1 MTSSDAR
8 KILKLQ
14 DKKRRTE
21 IVKAAKQEQKIYKK
35 TQATKRPHKTISKTL
50 KLITSKDTL
59 PSRKSSRPRKAR
71 KLEDHFTTSDES
83 SDTEESII
91 MEEREGEFEEEYFSK
106 KCRGVGGYINR
117 ELWLQCD
124 ICERWLHAGCTNMRK
139 HTKKQIDSLDL

>member
-8 KILKLQ
+8 EILKLQ
-14 DKKRRTE
+14 DEKRRTE

-59 PSRKSSRPRKAR
+59 PENHRGPEKQESLRITLQLVTKAVIQRKVSSWKKERVNLRKNI
-71 KLEDHFTTSDES
+71 F
-83 SDTEESII
+83 
-91 MEEREGEFEEEYFSK
+91 
-106 KCRGVGGYINR
+106 INR

-124 ICERWLHAGCTNMRK
+124 ICECWLHAGCTNMRK

>member
-35 TQATKRPHKTISKTL
+35 TQATKRPHKTIWKTL

-71 KLEDHFTTSDES
+71 KLEDHFTTSDKS

-91 MEEREGEFEEEYFSK
+91 MEEREGEFDEEYFSK
-106 KCRGVGGYINR
+106 KCRGGI
-117 ELWLQCD
+117 
-124 ICERWLHAGCTNMRK
+124 
-139 HTKKQIDSLDL
+139 

>member
-8 KILKLQ
+8 EILKLQ
-14 DKKRRTE
+14 DEKRRTE

-59 PSRKSSRPRKAR
+59 PENHRGPEKQESSRITLQLVTKAVIQRKVSSWKKERVNLR
-71 KLEDHFTTSDES
+71 KNTF
-83 SDTEESII
+83 
-91 MEEREGEFEEEYFSK
+91 
-106 KCRGVGGYINR
+106 INR

-124 ICERWLHAGCTNMRK
+124 ICECWLHAGCTNMRK